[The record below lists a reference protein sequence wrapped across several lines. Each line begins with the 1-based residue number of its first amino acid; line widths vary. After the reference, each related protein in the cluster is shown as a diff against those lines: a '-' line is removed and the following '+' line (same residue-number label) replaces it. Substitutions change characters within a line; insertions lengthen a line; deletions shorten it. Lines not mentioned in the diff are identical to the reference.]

1 MEAHAY
7 QSRSNNAGTAGGSV
21 AYLPLAVFL
30 CLVHL
35 PGRLCAWQ
43 AAALLGLEEQHIPI
57 LIKARLLKPLGNPP
71 PNSAKFFSRDYVLAL
86 GGDEKW
92 LTKASDALV
101 AHWAKRNSNKK
112 SN

>member
-1 MEAHAY
+1 MDQRLY
-7 QSRSNNAGTAGGSV
+7 TQQSNGAVAGGSI

-43 AAALLGLEEQHIPI
+43 AAALLGMEEQHIPI

-71 PNSAKFFSRDYVLAL
+71 ANSAKFFARDYILAL
-86 GGDEKW
+86 GCDDKW

-101 AHWAKRNSNKK
+101 AHWARRNAKK
-112 SN
+112 GTN